1 MPLNKEIIYPFFI
14 KCCQYSPD
22 VFWENIFEDLAY
34 GKTPYGTYISKDF
47 LCCNYKDKEFSYK
60 IERNKQSDVLY
71 NEVYDLLANKL
82 GLLSQ
87 QDKLNKRIEF
97 YNVEENIKACR
108 KDWSS
113 IRKKNVKDLLI
124 ENYVIDMK
132 NKYNLSI
139 KQAKRLLSIIFIGIV
154 FKVINSKDI
163 EYSEGRIQNIN
174 GVDFERKKIIMRKN
188 IYDLEVSF
196 APSIIIDKKLMSD
209 NWEKYLTTLRKMKIK
224 N

>member
-1 MPLNKEIIYPFFI
+1 MPSNKEIVYPVFLE
-14 KCCQYSPD
+14 CYQYTPD
-22 VFWENIFEDLAY
+22 TFWENIFEDLAY

-60 IERNKQSDVLY
+60 IERTKSSRIIYD
-71 NEVYDLLANKL
+71 EVCDLLVNRL

-87 QDKLNKRIEF
+87 KDKVKKRSEF
-97 YNVEENIKACR
+97 KIVEENIKESR

-113 IRKKNVKDLLI
+113 IRKKNVKEFLI

-132 NKYNLSI
+132 NTHNLTI
-139 KQAKRLLSIIFIGIV
+139 KQAKYLLSIIFIAIV

-163 EYSEGRIQNIN
+163 EYSDGKIHNIN
-174 GVDFERKKIIMRKN
+174 GIDFEKKKIVLRKN
-188 IYDLEVSF
+188 IYDIEVSF

-209 NWEKYLTTLRKMKIK
+209 NWEKYLSTLRKISK
-224 N
+224 

>member
-1 MPLNKEIIYPFFI
+1 M
-14 KCCQYSPD
+14 
-22 VFWENIFEDLAY
+22 
-34 GKTPYGTYISKDF
+34 
-47 LCCNYKDKEFSYK
+47 
-60 IERNKQSDVLY
+60 Y

-82 GLLSQ
+82 GLLSH